1 MQYGITGAGRSL
13 EEQEFFLPGF
23 LPNHSIVMDGAFQK
37 TDTSNALFGNRMPY
51 SRGYNAAYFARMWKM
66 GFNYHFP
73 LMYPD
78 WGFGNIFY
86 LQRIRANGFY
96 DMTRV
101 FSNNKRAS
109 ADQRSVG
116 GEIYFDTKWWNQY
129 ELALW
134 GTHEL
139 FVRPGFLFT
148 GQSKT
153 PIWEFIL
160 PVSIIPR

>member
-1 MQYGITGAGRSL
+1 
-13 EEQEFFLPGF
+13 
-23 LPNHSIVMDGAFQK
+23 
-37 TDTSNALFGNRMPY
+37 
-51 SRGYNAAYFARMWKM
+51 MWKV

-73 LMYPD
+73 LIYPD

-101 FSNNKRAS
+101 YSNNKRAS

-129 ELALW
+129 ELAF
-134 GTHEL
+134 G
-139 FVRPGFLFT
+139 VRMSYLLDRDFFT